1 MEAHN
6 GDLTARETCKA
17 GFSEEDYTALIS
29 QNILEGE
36 KVLKV
41 TFSSCLG
48 TQGTQY
54 ETNSV
59 DFKVGA
65 DGTVFAARETL
76 SLQGSGQ
83 CLPAEVGTQ
92 ARRVQTDHHEAPNGG
107 IPGKDKSGQD
117 LDSSSPAAYHRL
129 LVVRPREWAGAHCVT
144 TDAQPFL
151 PTSSNLSLDPDSLN
165 RCLSSAK
172 LNQASLALLYPPH
185 PRITQQ
191 KGKKS
196 AALDP
201 SPPPSDTLMPW
212 PQLPS
217 ASGLRRQKRDWV
229 IPPINVPENS
239 RGPFPQQLVRIR
251 SDKDNDIP
259 IRYSVTGVGADQ
271 PPMEVFS
278 IDSMSGRM
286 YVTRPMDREERASYH
301 LRAHAVDMNGNKVEN
316 PIDLYIYVIDMND
329 NRPEFINQVYNGSVD
344 EGSKPGTYVMTVTA
358 NDADDSTTANGMV
371 RYRIVTQTP
380 QSPSQNM
387 FTINSETGDI
397 VTVAAGLDREKV
409 QQYTVIVQATDME
422 GNLNYG
428 LSNTATAII
437 TVTDVNDNPPEFMAS
452 TVRTPQIPPST
463 GQDSRPPDQVV
474 TEEQDE
480 KPSSQKIK
488 NRIQKVLETAACK
501 CAISSKEEHIRL
513 RQAQLPPSLV
523 PGPQLLKLK
532 SHDHLFHL
540 PTGSSKACL
549 GQLLLLRVQTQ
560 PRVLSKR
567 WRHVRRQLRGDPDD
581 FISRPLT
588 RWHLQRPYVSK
599 GHMHKFQMDTS
610 LWTTP
615 PPAPTLEAALAN
627 SRGLDLLLP
636 LAKRSGRQRWKLRMA
651 SPGTGQAG
659 RAGSTCWAGPAAP
672 QPAHPPGRLSFQAV
686 DYELNRA
693 FMLTVMVSN
702 QAPLA
707 SGIQMSFQSTAGVT
721 ISVVDINEAP
731 YFPSNHKL
739 VRLEEGVPT
748 GTVLTTFSAVDPD
761 RFMQQ
766 AVRYSKL
773 SDPANWLHINATNGQ
788 ISTAA
793 VLDRESLYI
802 RNNVYEATFLA
813 ADNGVPPASGTGTLQ
828 IYLIDTNDNAP
839 ELLPKEAQIC
849 EKPGLNAINITAAD
863 ADVDPNIGPYVFELP
878 FVPASVRK
886 NWTITRLNGDYAQ
899 LSLRILYLEAGV
911 YDVPVI
917 VTDSGNPPLSS
928 SSILKVKVCPCDDK
942 GDCTTV
948 GAVAA
953 AGLGTGAIVAILL
966 CIVIL
971 LTMVLLFVMWMK
983 RREKERH
990 TKQLLIDPEDDVRD
1004 NILKYDEEGG
1014 GEEDQDYDL
1023 SQLQQPEA
1031 MEHVLSKA
1039 PGVRRVDERPV
1050 GAEPQYPVRPVVP
1063 HPGDI
1068 GDFINEGLR
1077 AADNDPTAPPYDS
1090 LLVFDYEGSGS
1101 TAGSV
1106 SSLNSSSSGDQDYD
1120 YLNDWGP
1127 RFKKLAD
1134 MYGAARRTNRPH
1146 CPDAREQ
1153 RSDGR
1158 TDGRSRPGGGGWP
1171 SWLPRP
1177 AT

>member
-1 MEAHN
+1 MQIPFPECSCCR
-6 GDLTARETCKA
+6 GTVLTHQL
-17 GFSEEDYTALIS
+17 SPVPYYTATWGPHAVPVVATCFLA
-29 QNILEGE
+29 ILTIFSPLTV
-36 KVLKV
+36 K
-41 TFSSCLG
+41 FSSCLG
-48 TQGTQY
+48 TKGTQY
-54 ETNSV
+54 ETNSL

-65 DGTVFAARETL
+65 DGTVFATRELKIPSEQVAFTVTARERQT
-76 SLQGSGQ
+76 
-83 CLPAEVGTQ
+83 AEQWDAMV
-92 ARRVQTDHHEAPNGG
+92 
-107 IPGKDKSGQD
+107 
-117 LDSSSPAAYHRL
+117 RL
-129 LVVRPREWAGAHCVT
+129 LV
-144 TDAQPFL
+144 AQ
-151 PTSSNLSLDPDSLN
+151 TSS
-165 RCLSSAK
+165 
-172 LNQASLALLYPPH
+172 PH
-185 PRITQQ
+185 SGHK
-191 KGKKS
+191 KGKTVD
-196 AALDP
+196 LDP
-201 SPPPSDTLMPW
+201 SQSPKDTLLPW
-212 PQLPS
+212 PQHQS
-217 ASGLRRQKRDWV
+217 SSGLRRQKRDWV

-259 IRYSVTGVGADQ
+259 IRYSITGVGADQ

-301 LRAHAVDMNGNKVEN
+301 VSIHVWSIAIAETPH
-316 PIDLYIYVIDMND
+316 DL
-329 NRPEFINQVYNGSVD
+329 SVSCFNSLHTLPWD
-344 EGSKPGTYVMTVTA
+344 QLEMSAPSDPMSVPGTYVMTVTA

-437 TVTDVNDNPPEFMAS
+437 TVTDVNDNPPEFTTS
-452 TVRTPQIPPST
+452 TFAGEVPENRVETVVANLTVLDRDQPHSPNWNAVYRIISGDPSGHFSVRTDPVT
-463 GQDSRPPDQVV
+463 NEGMVTVV
-474 TEEQDE
+474 
-480 KPSSQKIK
+480 K
-488 NRIQKVLETAACK
+488 
-501 CAISSKEEHIRL
+501 
-513 RQAQLPPSLV
+513 
-523 PGPQLLKLK
+523 
-532 SHDHLFHL
+532 
-540 PTGSSKACL
+540 
-549 GQLLLLRVQTQ
+549 
-560 PRVLSKR
+560 
-567 WRHVRRQLRGDPDD
+567 
-581 FISRPLT
+581 
-588 RWHLQRPYVSK
+588 
-599 GHMHKFQMDTS
+599 
-610 LWTTP
+610 
-615 PPAPTLEAALAN
+615 
-627 SRGLDLLLP
+627 
-636 LAKRSGRQRWKLRMA
+636 
-651 SPGTGQAG
+651 
-659 RAGSTCWAGPAAP
+659 
-672 QPAHPPGRLSFQAV
+672 AV

-721 ISVVDINEAP
+721 ISVTDVNEAP

-739 VRLEEGVPT
+739 IRLEEGVPT
-748 GTVLTTFSAVDPD
+748 GTALTTFSAVDPD

-773 SDPANWLHINATNGQ
+773 SDPANWLHINTSNGQ
-788 ISTAA
+788 ITTAA
-793 VLDRESLYI
+793 VLDRESLYTK
-802 RNNVYEATFLA
+802 NNVYEATFLA
-813 ADNGVPPASGTGTLQ
+813 ADNGIPPASGTGTLQ
-828 IYLIDTNDNAP
+828 IYLIDINDNAP
-839 ELLPKEAQIC
+839 QLLPKEAQIC
-849 EKPGLNAINITAAD
+849 ERPGLNAINITAAD
-863 ADVDPNIGPYVFELP
+863 ADMDPNIGPYVFELP
-878 FVPASVRK
+878 FIPTTVRK

-911 YDVPVI
+911 YDVPII
-917 VTDSGNPPLSS
+917 VTDSGNPPLSNT
-928 SSILKVKVCPCDDK
+928 SIIKVKVCPCDEN
-942 GDCTTV
+942 GDCTTI

-953 AGLGTGAIVAILL
+953 AGLGTGAIVAILI

-971 LTMVLLFVMWMK
+971 LTMVLLFVVWMK

-1134 MYGAARRTNRPH
+1134 MYGGAEE
-1146 CPDAREQ
+1146 D
-1153 RSDGR
+1153 
-1158 TDGRSRPGGGGWP
+1158 
-1171 SWLPRP
+1171 
-1177 AT
+1177 

>member
-1 MEAHN
+1 MTAGAGVLLLLLSLSGALRAHN
-6 GDLTARETCKA
+6 EDLTTRETCKA
-17 GFSEEDYTALIS
+17 GFSEDDYTALIS

-36 KVLKV
+36 KLLQVK
-41 TFSSCLG
+41 FSSCVG
-48 TQGTQY
+48 TKGTQY
-54 ETNSV
+54 ETNSM

-65 DGTVFAARETL
+65 DGTVFATRE
-76 SLQGSGQ
+76 LQVPSEQ
-83 CLPAEVGTQ
+83 VAFTVTAWDSQTAEKWDAV
-92 ARRVQTDHHEAPNGG
+92 V
-107 IPGKDKSGQD
+107 
-117 LDSSSPAAYHRL
+117 RL
-129 LVVRPREWAGAHCVT
+129 LV
-144 TDAQPFL
+144 AQ
-151 PTSSNLSLDPDSLN
+151 TSS
-165 RCLSSAK
+165 
-172 LNQASLALLYPPH
+172 PH
-185 PRITQQ
+185 SGHKPQ
-191 KGKKS
+191 KGKKIV
-196 AALDP
+196 ALDP
-201 SPPPSDTLMPW
+201 SPPPKDTLLPW
-212 PQLPS
+212 PQHQN
-217 ASGLRRQKRDWV
+217 ANGLRRRKRDWV

-259 IRYSVTGVGADQ
+259 IRYSITGVGADQ

-286 YVTRPMDREERASYH
+286 YVTRPMDREEHASYH

-437 TVTDVNDNPPEFMAS
+437 TVTDVNDNPPEFTAS
-452 TVRTPQIPPST
+452 TFAGEVPENRVETVVANLTVMDRDQPHSPNWNAVYRIISGDPSGHFSVRTDPVT
-463 GQDSRPPDQVV
+463 NEGMVTVV
-474 TEEQDE
+474 
-480 KPSSQKIK
+480 K
-488 NRIQKVLETAACK
+488 
-501 CAISSKEEHIRL
+501 
-513 RQAQLPPSLV
+513 
-523 PGPQLLKLK
+523 
-532 SHDHLFHL
+532 
-540 PTGSSKACL
+540 
-549 GQLLLLRVQTQ
+549 
-560 PRVLSKR
+560 
-567 WRHVRRQLRGDPDD
+567 
-581 FISRPLT
+581 
-588 RWHLQRPYVSK
+588 
-599 GHMHKFQMDTS
+599 
-610 LWTTP
+610 
-615 PPAPTLEAALAN
+615 
-627 SRGLDLLLP
+627 
-636 LAKRSGRQRWKLRMA
+636 
-651 SPGTGQAG
+651 
-659 RAGSTCWAGPAAP
+659 
-672 QPAHPPGRLSFQAV
+672 AV

-721 ISVVDINEAP
+721 ISVMDINEAP

-739 VRLEEGVPT
+739 IRLEEGVPP

-773 SDPANWLHINATNGQ
+773 SDPASWLHINATNGQ
-788 ISTAA
+788 ITTAA
-793 VLDRESLYI
+793 VLDRESLYTK
-802 RNNVYEATFLA
+802 NNVYEATFLA
-813 ADNGVPPASGTGTLQ
+813 ADNGIPPASGTGTLQ
-828 IYLIDTNDNAP
+828 IYLIDINDNAP

-849 EKPGLNAINITAAD
+849 EKPNLNAINITAAD
-863 ADVDPNIGPYVFELP
+863 ADIDPNIGPYVFELP
-878 FVPASVRK
+878 FVPAAVRK

-899 LSLRILYLEAGV
+899 LSLRILYLEAGM
-911 YDVPVI
+911 YDVPII
-917 VTDSGNPPLSS
+917 VTDSGNPPLSNT
-928 SSILKVKVCPCDDK
+928 SIIKVKVCPCDDN
-942 GDCTTV
+942 GDCTTI

-953 AGLGTGAIVAILL
+953 AGLGTGAIVAILI
-966 CIVIL
+966 CILIL

-1031 MEHVLSKA
+1031 MGHVPSKA

-1050 GAEPQYPVRPVVP
+1050 GAEPQYPIRPMVP

-1134 MYGAARRTNRPH
+1134 MYG
-1146 CPDAREQ
+1146 
-1153 RSDGR
+1153 
-1158 TDGRSRPGGGGWP
+1158 GGEED
-1171 SWLPRP
+1171 
-1177 AT
+1177 

>member
-1 MEAHN
+1 RMEALLRPLCWPGPH
-6 GDLTARETCKA
+6 GSLRAHDREPAAEKQLHECLCLPPAPLAGADLSPFPLA
-17 GFSEEDYTALIS
+17 
-29 QNILEGE
+29 
-36 KVLKV
+36 V

-48 TQGTQY
+48 TKGMRY

-59 DFKVGA
+59 DFKVEA
-65 DGTVFAARETL
+65 DGTVFATRE
-76 SLQGSGQ
+76 LQIPSEQ
-83 CLPAEVGTQ
+83 VAFTVTAWDRQTAERWDAV
-92 ARRVQTDHHEAPNGG
+92 V
-107 IPGKDKSGQD
+107 
-117 LDSSSPAAYHRL
+117 RL
-129 LVVRPREWAGAHCVT
+129 LV
-144 TDAQPFL
+144 AQP
-151 PTSSNLSLDPDSLN
+151 SST
-165 RCLSSAK
+165 
-172 LNQASLALLYPPH
+172 H
-185 PRITQQ
+185 PARKQ
-191 KGKKS
+191 S
-196 AALDP
+196 AALDA
-201 SPPPSDTLMPW
+201 SQPPNDMLLPW
-212 PQLPS
+212 PQHQS
-217 ASGLRRQKRDWV
+217 ANGLRRQKRDWV

-259 IRYSVTGVGADQ
+259 IRYSITGVGADQ

-380 QSPSQNM
+380 QSPSQSM
-387 FTINSETGDI
+387 FTINSETGDV

-409 QQYTVIVQATDME
+409 QQYTVIIQATDME

-437 TVTDVNDNPPEFMAS
+437 TVTDVNDNPPEFTAS
-452 TVRTPQIPPST
+452 TYAGEVPENQVEVVVANLTVMDR
-463 GQDSRPPDQVV
+463 DQ
-474 TEEQDE
+474 
-480 KPSSQKIK
+480 PHSP
-488 NRIQKVLETAACK
+488 NWNAFYRI
-501 CAISSKEEHIRL
+501 IS
-513 RQAQLPPSLV
+513 
-523 PGPQLLKLK
+523 
-532 SHDHLFHL
+532 
-540 PTGSSKACL
+540 
-549 GQLLLLRVQTQ
+549 
-560 PRVLSKR
+560 
-567 WRHVRRQLRGDPDD
+567 GDP
-581 FISRPLT
+581 S
-588 RWHLQRPYVSK
+588 
-599 GHMHKFQMDTS
+599 GHFSIRTDPVTNEGMVTVVK
-610 LWTTP
+610 
-615 PPAPTLEAALAN
+615 
-627 SRGLDLLLP
+627 
-636 LAKRSGRQRWKLRMA
+636 
-651 SPGTGQAG
+651 
-659 RAGSTCWAGPAAP
+659 
-672 QPAHPPGRLSFQAV
+672 AV

-721 ISVVDINEAP
+721 ISVMDINEAP

-739 VRLEEGVPT
+739 IRLEEGVPT

-766 AVRYSKL
+766 AVRWV
-773 SDPANWLHINATNGQ
+773 PCG
-788 ISTAA
+788 A
-793 VLDRESLYI
+793 VLIGCLRS
-802 RNNVYEATFLA
+802 RRSGP
-813 ADNGVPPASGTGTLQ
+813 GVSSCVCPAGIPPASGTGTLQ
-828 IYLIDTNDNAP
+828 IYLIDINDNAP

-878 FVPASVRK
+878 FVPAAVRK
-886 NWTITRLNGDYAQ
+886 NWTISRLNGDYAQ
-899 LSLRILYLEAGV
+899 LSLRTLYLEAGV
-911 YDVPVI
+911 YDVPIV
-917 VTDSGNPPLSS
+917 VTDSGNPPLSNTS
-928 SSILKVKVCPCDDK
+928 VIKVKVCPCDEN

-953 AGLGTGAIVAILL
+953 AGLGTSAIVAILV

-971 LTMVLLFVMWMK
+971 LTMVLLFVVWMK

-1014 GEEDQDYDL
+1014 GEEDQVRL
-1023 SQLQQPEA
+1023 SAPA
-1031 MEHVLSKA
+1031 PATPLSKTQGA
-1039 PGVRRVDERPV
+1039 LTDHLLYARPNNFTFV
-1050 GAEPQYPVRPVVP
+1050 
-1063 HPGDI
+1063 
-1068 GDFINEGLR
+1068 GLR

-1134 MYGAARRTNRPH
+1134 MYG
-1146 CPDAREQ
+1146 
-1153 RSDGR
+1153 
-1158 TDGRSRPGGGGWP
+1158 GGEED
-1171 SWLPRP
+1171 
-1177 AT
+1177 

>member
-1 MEAHN
+1 MTAGSGVLLVLLSLSLSGALRAHN

-29 QNILEGE
+29 ENILEGE
-36 KVLKV
+36 RLLKV

-48 TQGTQY
+48 TKGTQY

-59 DFKVGA
+59 DFKVEA
-65 DGTVFAARETL
+65 DGTVFATRELRIPSEQVAFTVTAWDR
-76 SLQGSGQ
+76 Q
-83 CLPAEVGTQ
+83 T
-92 ARRVQTDHHEAPNGG
+92 ARRWDAMV
-107 IPGKDKSGQD
+107 
-117 LDSSSPAAYHRL
+117 RL
-129 LVVRPREWAGAHCVT
+129 LV
-144 TDAQPFL
+144 AQP
-151 PTSSNLSLDPDSLN
+151 
-165 RCLSSAK
+165 SSARSAHK
-172 LNQASLALLYPPH
+172 P
-185 PRITQQ
+185 Q
-191 KGKKS
+191 KGKQNG
-196 AALDP
+196 ALDA
-201 SPPPSDTLMPW
+201 SQPPNDMLLPW
-212 PQLPS
+212 PQHQNTN
-217 ASGLRRQKRDWV
+217 GLRRQKRDWV

-259 IRYSVTGVGADQ
+259 IRYSITGVGADQ

-358 NDADDSTTANGMV
+358 NDADDGTTANGMV

-437 TVTDVNDNPPEFMAS
+437 TVTDVNDNPPEFTAS
-452 TVRTPQIPPST
+452 TYSGEVPENQVEVVVANLTVMDR
-463 GQDSRPPDQVV
+463 DQ
-474 TEEQDE
+474 
-480 KPSSQKIK
+480 PHSP
-488 NRIQKVLETAACK
+488 NWNAFYRI
-501 CAISSKEEHIRL
+501 IS
-513 RQAQLPPSLV
+513 
-523 PGPQLLKLK
+523 
-532 SHDHLFHL
+532 
-540 PTGSSKACL
+540 
-549 GQLLLLRVQTQ
+549 
-560 PRVLSKR
+560 
-567 WRHVRRQLRGDPDD
+567 GDP
-581 FISRPLT
+581 S
-588 RWHLQRPYVSK
+588 
-599 GHMHKFQMDTS
+599 GHFSIRTDPVTNEGMVTVVK
-610 LWTTP
+610 
-615 PPAPTLEAALAN
+615 
-627 SRGLDLLLP
+627 
-636 LAKRSGRQRWKLRMA
+636 
-651 SPGTGQAG
+651 
-659 RAGSTCWAGPAAP
+659 
-672 QPAHPPGRLSFQAV
+672 AV

-721 ISVVDINEAP
+721 ISVVDVNEAP

-739 VRLEEGVPT
+739 IRLEEGVPS

-788 ISTAA
+788 ITTAA

-802 RNNVYEATFLA
+802 KNNVYEATFLA
-813 ADNGVPPASGTGTLQ
+813 ADNGIPPASGTGTLQ
-828 IYLIDTNDNAP
+828 IYLIDINDNAP

-849 EKPGLNAINITAAD
+849 ERPGLNAINITAAD

-878 FVPASVRK
+878 FVPAAVRK

-899 LSLRILYLEAGV
+899 LSLRILYLEAGM
-911 YDVPVI
+911 YDVPI
-917 VTDSGNPPLSS
+917 TVTDSGNPPLSNT
-928 SSILKVKVCPCDDK
+928 SIIKVKVCPCDEN
-942 GDCTTV
+942 GDCTTI

-953 AGLGTGAIVAILL
+953 AGLGTSAIVAILI

-971 LTMVLLFVMWMK
+971 LTMVLLFVVWMK

-1068 GDFINEGLR
+1068 GDFISEGLR

-1134 MYGAARRTNRPH
+1134 MYG
-1146 CPDAREQ
+1146 
-1153 RSDGR
+1153 
-1158 TDGRSRPGGGGWP
+1158 GGEED
-1171 SWLPRP
+1171 
-1177 AT
+1177 

>member
-1 MEAHN
+1 M
-6 GDLTARETCKA
+6 
-17 GFSEEDYTALIS
+17 
-29 QNILEGE
+29 
-36 KVLKV
+36 
-41 TFSSCLG
+41 
-48 TQGTQY
+48 
-54 ETNSV
+54 
-59 DFKVGA
+59 
-65 DGTVFAARETL
+65 
-76 SLQGSGQ
+76 
-83 CLPAEVGTQ
+83 P
-92 ARRVQTDHHEAPNGG
+92 
-107 IPGKDKSGQD
+107 
-117 LDSSSPAAYHRL
+117 
-129 LVVRPREWAGAHCVT
+129 
-144 TDAQPFL
+144 
-151 PTSSNLSLDPDSLN
+151 
-165 RCLSSAK
+165 
-172 LNQASLALLYPPH
+172 
-185 PRITQQ
+185 Q
-191 KGKKS
+191 KGTKS
-196 AALDP
+196 TLLDP
-201 SPPPSDTLMPW
+201 SQPLDDTLLPW
-212 PQLPS
+212 PQHQNS
-217 ASGLRRQKRDWV
+217 NGLRRQKRDWV

-239 RGPFPQQLVRIR
+239 RGPFPQQLVREVDEFPVSVSGELAPERSPNHGEREYSLMGSGKLSVEHFEATSTRFQGDGSRNTMLLVSHVLNPSGGQREGRARREGTGLCPSAPGTTGAGGRQSCREEAVCPESSSYAVRTGASLALLCRSLTGRDPQSLFQGPAPFEAPAGLIPHYKLISRTHSGTAANKTVTEEKQSEVRRHAPHPRSSVPPASFSDPPASHLEASLALGAWGLTSRDTEQDPAGKQQPQQFRERPELQVPVCKLPPPEQETTRTDQRTEKMLELKRPSGKDDPFWIR

-259 IRYSVTGVGADQ
+259 IRYSITGVGADQ

-329 NRPEFINQVYNGSVD
+329 NRPEFVNQVYNGSVD

-409 QQYTVIVQATDME
+409 QQYTVIIQATDME

-437 TVTDVNDNPPEFMAS
+437 TVTDVNDNPPEFTAS
-452 TVRTPQIPPST
+452 TYAGEVPENRVETVVANLT
-463 GQDSRPPDQVV
+463 VMDRDQPHSPNWNAVY
-474 TEEQDE
+474 
-480 KPSSQKIK
+480 
-488 NRIQKVLETAACK
+488 RI
-501 CAISSKEEHIRL
+501 IS
-513 RQAQLPPSLV
+513 
-523 PGPQLLKLK
+523 
-532 SHDHLFHL
+532 
-540 PTGSSKACL
+540 
-549 GQLLLLRVQTQ
+549 
-560 PRVLSKR
+560 
-567 WRHVRRQLRGDPDD
+567 GDP
-581 FISRPLT
+581 S
-588 RWHLQRPYVSK
+588 
-599 GHMHKFQMDTS
+599 GHFSIRTDPVTNEGMVTVVK
-610 LWTTP
+610 
-615 PPAPTLEAALAN
+615 
-627 SRGLDLLLP
+627 
-636 LAKRSGRQRWKLRMA
+636 
-651 SPGTGQAG
+651 
-659 RAGSTCWAGPAAP
+659 
-672 QPAHPPGRLSFQAV
+672 AV

-721 ISVVDINEAP
+721 ISVMDINEAP

-739 VRLEEGVPT
+739 IRLEEGVPT

-788 ISTAA
+788 ITTAA

-802 RNNVYEATFLA
+802 KNNVYEATFLA
-813 ADNGVPPASGTGTLQ
+813 ADNGIPPASGTGTLQ
-828 IYLIDTNDNAP
+828 IYLIDINDNAP

-849 EKPGLNAINITAAD
+849 EKPSLNAINITAAD
-863 ADVDPNIGPYVFELP
+863 ADMDPNIGPYVFELP
-878 FVPASVRK
+878 FVPATVRR

-899 LSLRILYLEAGV
+899 LSLRILYLEAGM
-911 YDVPVI
+911 YDVPII
-917 VTDSGNPPLSS
+917 VTDSGNPPLSNM
-928 SSILKVKVCPCDDK
+928 SIIKVKVCPCDEN
-942 GDCTTV
+942 GDCTTI

-953 AGLGTGAIVAILL
+953 AGLGTGAIVAILI

-971 LTMVLLFVMWMK
+971 LTMVLLFVVWMK

-1023 SQLQQPEA
+1023 SQLQQPET

-1050 GAEPQYPVRPVVP
+1050 GAEAQYPVRPVVP

-1134 MYGAARRTNRPH
+1134 MYG
-1146 CPDAREQ
+1146 
-1153 RSDGR
+1153 
-1158 TDGRSRPGGGGWP
+1158 GGEED
-1171 SWLPRP
+1171 
-1177 AT
+1177 